1 MDNIKFDKLEQKK
14 IWKAMIEAGVIEDK
28 PDDKVLAKKQYNLKT
43 RLKNTNDTQTKLIMK
58 TLLFFYDKYHSI
70 RKIFQDKLN
79 NKEKHIKELK
89 KDIEK
94 LQRQNASLL
103 SNENYYKDLLN
114 ESRDEADKY
123 KRANKKLQ
131 NEADQSCKAAPDKID
146 FYGPAISCIVKG
158 PSEAGQS
165 DSDED

>member
-1 MDNIKFDKLEQKK
+1 
-14 IWKAMIEAGVIEDK
+14 
-28 PDDKVLAKKQYNLKT
+28 
-43 RLKNTNDTQTKLIMK
+43 MK

-103 SNENYYKDLLN
+103 SSENYYKDLLN

-131 NEADQSCKAAPDKID
+131 NEECKAAPDKID

-158 PSEAGQS
+158 EPV

>member
-1 MDNIKFDKLEQKK
+1 MDLVKLDKVERNK
-14 IWKAMIEAGVIEDK
+14 IWDAMIEAKIIIEK
-28 PDDKVLAKKQYNLKT
+28 PECKKEAKKQYNIKDELKT
-43 RLKNTNDTQTKLIMK
+43 TNNYKIQLLKK
-58 TLLFFYDKYHSI
+58 TILFFYDKYHGV
-70 RKIFQDKLN
+70 RKIFYEKLN
-79 NKEKHIKELK
+79 NKENVIKELNA
-89 KDIEK
+89 DIK
-94 LQRQNASLL
+94 RLQRENASLL
-103 SNENYYKDLLN
+103 SNEKYYKDLLN

-158 PSEAGQS
+158 EPV

>member
-1 MDNIKFDKLEQKK
+1 MDLVKLDKVERNK
-14 IWKAMIEAGVIEDK
+14 IWDAMIEAEIIIEK
-28 PDDKVLAKKQYNLKT
+28 PECKKLKMAQYDLHKRINNS
-43 RLKNTNDTQTKLIMK
+43 NTIQSTQLMRTI
-58 TLLFFYDKYHSI
+58 LFFYDKYHSI

-158 PSEAGQS
+158 EPV